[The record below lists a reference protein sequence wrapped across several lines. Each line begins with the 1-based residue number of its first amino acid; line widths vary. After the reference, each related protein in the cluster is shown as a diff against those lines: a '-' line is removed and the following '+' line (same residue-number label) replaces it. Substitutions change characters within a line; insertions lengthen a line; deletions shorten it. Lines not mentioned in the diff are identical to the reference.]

1 MRVLGIAAAMV
12 MATLIATGC
21 TKQPADSRSGSVK
34 PGNTKSGEI
43 GSADTQSGDA
53 RSGQTQSTD
62 PSGVQVYTNLGH
74 AHTTAKVRYEPVPPV
89 GGDHNPALLNCGIYD
104 KPVPAENAVHSLEHG
119 AVWITYQPALPQPE
133 ISRLRELVRG
143 HGHLILSPYPDLS
156 APVVAS
162 GWGVQIKLE
171 GADDPRLPRFI
182 SKYEGGPQAREPGA
196 PCTGGIGT
204 PIEH

>member
-21 TKQPADSRSGSVK
+21 TKQPAESRSGSVK
-34 PGNTKSGEI
+34 PGNTPSGEI
-43 GSADTQSGDA
+43 GSTGTQPTDA

-62 PSGVQVYTNLGH
+62 PPGVQVYANLGH
-74 AHTTAKVRYEPVPPV
+74 AHTTAPVHYEQVPPV

>member
-1 MRVLGIAAAMV
+1 MRVLGVVAAMV
-12 MATLIATGC
+12 MATLAATGC

-34 PGNTKSGEI
+34 PGNTPSEEI
-43 GSADTQSGDA
+43 GSTDTQ
-53 RSGQTQSTD
+53 SGQTQSTD
-62 PSGVQVYTNLGH
+62 IPGVQVYTNLGH
-74 AHTTAKVRYEPVPPV
+74 AHTTAPVHYEQVPPV

-104 KPVPAENAVHSLEHG
+104 EPVPAENAVHSLEHG

-133 ISRLRELVRG
+133 IGRLRELVRG
-143 HGHLILSPYPDLS
+143 HDHLILSPYPDLS
-156 APVVAS
+156 APVIAS

-171 GADDPRLPRFI
+171 RVDDPRLPRFI